1 MIRAI
6 LHRARRPTALAL
18 GLLCAGLTLP
28 SLAHAAALAYTIAV
42 PDGEA
47 ATYSLDLDV
56 RHPGPL
62 TVRAEWSGTRKLSLR
77 LVPPTGAAGAVHRA
91 GPSPQRIEAT
101 VDASSVGTWTLR
113 VHSLAAAG
121 NAAGSIAIE
130 LPDQG
135 IPVARP
141 APALAPPPPAA
152 AQASSPAPR
161 PETWMAARPVP
172 AGAPA
177 RVRPFL
183 EATER
188 LRSAIAAGGPGPS
201 DVCQWQLSLLGYL
214 DRKRDALLGDGVRP
228 TESTAKLL
236 ARIARAARSV
246 EDLRTS
252 RDPLVVGPAPRETR
266 LRDAWVR
273 LRATRFEP
281 VESELDRVLAMLHR
295 DFAPELSDEP
305 WPARY
310 VSCLTA
316 CERFFEE
323 RVRVGE
329 AGAHNR
335 ELALEQ
341 WPTILTAADA
351 LAALASV
358 SENAGA
364 APEDTSARR

>member
-6 LHRARRPTALAL
+6 FHRARRSTALAL
-18 GLLCAGLTLP
+18 GLLYAGIALP
-28 SLAHAAALAYTIAV
+28 SLAHAEALAYTIAV

-62 TVRAEWSGTRKLSLR
+62 SVRAEWSGTRKLSLR

-113 VHSLAAAG
+113 VHALAAAG
-121 NAAGSIAIE
+121 TGAGSIAIE
-130 LPDQG
+130 LPEQAV
-135 IPVARP
+135 PVGRP
-141 APALAPPPPAA
+141 GAALAPPPPGA
-152 AQASSPAPR
+152 AQASEPAQR
-161 PETWMAARPVP
+161 PETWMAPRPVP

-183 EATER
+183 QATER

-201 DVCQWQLSLLGYL
+201 DVCQWQVGLLGYL
-214 DRKRDALLGDGVRP
+214 DRKRDAVLGPGIRP

-236 ARIARAARSV
+236 ARIARAAHSV

-281 VESELDRVLAMLHR
+281 VESELDRVLAMLRR

-305 WPARY
+305 WPTRY

-323 RVRVGE
+323 RVRVGDAE
-329 AGAHNR
+329 VHNR

-358 SENAGA
+358 SENAA
-364 APEDTSARR
+364 EPEDTSARR